1 MVTEVLRQSRLRDP
15 FRDGVAGGWKV
26 IDAAKLS
33 ADLTLEA
40 DVAIAPQS
48 SVITWGWPT
57 SRSSAPAPAG
67 VPPRKS

>member
-1 MVTEVLRQSRLRDP
+1 MVTEVLRQSRLPDP

-40 DVAIAPQS
+40 DVAI
-48 SVITWGWPT
+48 IGTG
-57 SRSSAPAPAG
+57 AG
-67 VPPRKS
+67 GGTPRKFLC